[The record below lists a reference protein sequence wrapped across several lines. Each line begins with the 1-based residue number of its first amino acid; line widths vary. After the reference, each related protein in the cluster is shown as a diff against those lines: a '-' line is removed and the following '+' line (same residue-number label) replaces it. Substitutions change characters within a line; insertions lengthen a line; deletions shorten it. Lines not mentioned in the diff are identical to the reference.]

1 MNKFQFI
8 HPKHG
13 VCLLAMNMAP
23 NNKVVQSDV
32 PNNYSFYTTG
42 DERRDVR
49 TETAYDCGNPVFHVN
64 LLWNLNYYFDGRDA
78 SGA

>member
-8 HPKHG
+8 HPKYG

-23 NNKVVQSDV
+23 NNKVMQKDV
-32 PNNYSFYTTG
+32 PLAYSFYTTG

-49 TETAYDCGNPVFHVN
+49 TETANECGNPIFHVN
-64 LLWNLNYYFDGRDA
+64 LLSNLDYYHNGSYAD
-78 SGA
+78 SS

>member
-13 VCLLAMNMAP
+13 VCLLAMNMIP
-23 NNKVVQSDV
+23 SNKCVQADEPS
-32 PNNYSFYTTG
+32 NYSFYTTG

-49 TETAYDCGNPVFHVN
+49 TETADECGNPIFHVN
-64 LLWNLNYYFDGRDA
+64 LLSNLDYYHNGSYA
-78 SGA
+78 GSS